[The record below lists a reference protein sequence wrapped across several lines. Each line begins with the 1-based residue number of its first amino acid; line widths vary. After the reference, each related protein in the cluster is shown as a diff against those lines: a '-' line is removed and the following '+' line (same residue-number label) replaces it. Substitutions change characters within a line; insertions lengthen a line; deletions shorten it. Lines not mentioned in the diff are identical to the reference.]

1 MIGSNDT
8 LSEQQVALRFADD
21 DAARVGEL
29 LEEAGAKVEYATTLD
44 RDSQAVF
51 TGVVSKT
58 RAPTREGV
66 LTAHKRLVD
75 RMNRARATGADD
87 IEYMIYYSG
96 HGDVGPDGKGYL
108 TLAGG
113 DKLSRHDLFVELLG
127 SSPADHNH
135 IIVDAC
141 KSEEFVLSRG
151 GDWKPDRSEVDYSR
165 DVQQYLDRRH
175 LGHFPNTGVVLA
187 SSADQQTHEWERFR
201 GGIFTHELISGLR
214 GGADI
219 NGDGNIEYSELGAFV
234 SAANSGVSDP
244 RARLRVSVRP
254 PRDDERVPLLSHD
267 DALQSKRVLLFTRG
281 DAHRYVLEDRRGVR
295 LADLRR
301 SGEQPGYLRLPA
313 GELFVYR
320 DPAPADGAAP
330 SGGAARQLEG
340 RIAAQHGRV
349 ILAKDLSYTPTQ
361 RTARGALDQ
370 AFRTGL
376 FSVPYGVGY
385 YSGYTGRTGLLP
397 VQQPGWEVK
406 VFREEGGELV
416 EVTESTNSL
425 QAQLAAPEG
434 PAPADQCYGD
444 GCDEPFDEDWSD
456 EESDWE
462 DWVWRPE
469 RFWGALSLGVVF
481 APVLP
486 EEQIRLTNDDQKI
499 FASHT
504 QPWAGPIRGFDIA
517 WQTFSVHHKKYPIWV
532 GYFRSG
538 YTRGTANFIPREPG
552 ASPANGEATSMTY
565 GAIPLY
571 FGGNLFLFNN
581 FPVRPFAGFGFGLDV
596 LTQRY
601 TRHERDDVEDVR
613 ARPGFELHA
622 GLEGRITNYVS
633 LRGEIMQLWG
643 AKSGFDGLPNFSNTS
658 FTVMGSIAFGFP
670 LVGKNKR
677 AQLEEERRRKRA
689 EERKRRAAEQRRRE
703 ATSAPADGTVRVEIQ
718 RGDER
723 VVIESAPPP
732 APPAP
737 ASAAAPVAAPP
748 APAPAP
754 AQPYP
759 TPAPAPAPAPTQPP
773 GYPAPR

>member
-1 MIGSNDT
+1 MKPNHRLRALARPCRRVATAALFAACFALAPTPEARAAVDSASPAASPGTKQQRAQTRRFALVIGSNDT
-8 LSEQQVALRFADD
+8 LSDKQVALRFADD

-29 LEEAGAKVEYATTLD
+29 LEEAGAEVEFATTLD

-51 TGVVSKT
+51 TEVVSKT

-66 LTAHKRLVD
+66 LKAHRRLVD

-244 RARLRVSVRP
+244 RALATKSSLIS
-254 PRDDERVPLLSHD
+254 LLSHD

-320 DPAPADGAAP
+320 DPAPGDGAATP
-330 SGGAARQLEG
+330 ASGAARQLEG
-340 RIAAQHGRV
+340 RIAAQQGRV
-349 ILAKDLSYTPTQ
+349 ILAKDLSYKPIQ

-376 FSVPYGVGY
+376 FAVPYGVGY

-406 VFREEGGELV
+406 VFREQNGELV

-425 QAQLAAPEG
+425 QAQPAAPDRG
-434 PAPADQCYGD
+434 SRRSA
-444 GCDEPFDEDWSD
+444 
-456 EESDWE
+456 
-462 DWVWRPE
+462 
-469 RFWGALSLGVVF
+469 
-481 APVLP
+481 
-486 EEQIRLTNDDQKI
+486 RL
-499 FASHT
+499 
-504 QPWAGPIRGFDIA
+504 
-517 WQTFSVHHKKYPIWV
+517 
-532 GYFRSG
+532 
-538 YTRGTANFIPREPG
+538 
-552 ASPANGEATSMTY
+552 
-565 GAIPLY
+565 
-571 FGGNLFLFNN
+571 
-581 FPVRPFAGFGFGLDV
+581 
-596 LTQRY
+596 
-601 TRHERDDVEDVR
+601 
-613 ARPGFELHA
+613 
-622 GLEGRITNYVS
+622 
-633 LRGEIMQLWG
+633 
-643 AKSGFDGLPNFSNTS
+643 
-658 FTVMGSIAFGFP
+658 
-670 LVGKNKR
+670 
-677 AQLEEERRRKRA
+677 
-689 EERKRRAAEQRRRE
+689 
-703 ATSAPADGTVRVEIQ
+703 
-718 RGDER
+718 
-723 VVIESAPPP
+723 
-732 APPAP
+732 
-737 ASAAAPVAAPP
+737 
-748 APAPAP
+748 
-754 AQPYP
+754 
-759 TPAPAPAPAPTQPP
+759 
-773 GYPAPR
+773 